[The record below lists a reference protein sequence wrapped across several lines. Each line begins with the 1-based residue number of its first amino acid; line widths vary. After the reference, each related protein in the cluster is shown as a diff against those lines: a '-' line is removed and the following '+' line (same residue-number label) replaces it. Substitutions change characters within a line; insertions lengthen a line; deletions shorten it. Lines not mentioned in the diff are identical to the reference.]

1 MRRLARLTPGT
12 VLGVAAVVLALGGS
26 AIAAKSYVITS
37 KGQIAPS
44 VRKAL
49 KGNTGK
55 AGKIGKTGRTGVE
68 GPRGPEGSRG
78 PQGAQ
83 GEHGA
88 VSIKTFTFDGPNS
101 IPENFTNFQSIVA
114 PIPGPGNYLGI
125 AKLAI
130 TPDGPGKV
138 TCSLFPHQSTIGGF
152 DVSSIQGD
160 DIQQTMTLTFPGRFP
175 GPLAPA
181 FAGFVVLCSTP
192 AGTSAEYQ
200 YAKVNL
206 IQSDEIG
213 IAAG

>member
-55 AGKIGKTGRTGVE
+55 IGKTGRTGVE
-68 GPRGPEGSRG
+68 GPRGPEGARG

-88 VSIKTFTFDGPNS
+88 VSIKTYMFDGPNS
-101 IPENFTNFQSIVA
+101 IPENTTNFQSIVGS
-114 PIPGPGNYLGI
+114 IPGPGNYLGL

-130 TPDGPGKV
+130 TPTGPGEV
-138 TCSLFPHQSTIGGF
+138 SCSLFPHQSTIGGY
-152 DVSSIQGD
+152 DISSIKGD
-160 DIQQTMTLTFPGRFP
+160 GIEQTMTLTYPGRFP

-192 AGTSAEYQ
+192 PGTSATY
-200 YAKVNL
+200 KFSKINL

>member
-49 KGNTGK
+49 KGNVGK
-55 AGKIGKTGRTGVE
+55 AGKTGKEGARGAE
-68 GPRGPEGSRG
+68 GPRG

-88 VSIKTFTFDGPNS
+88 VSIKTFTFDGPNT
-101 IPENFTNFQSIVA
+101 IPENTINFQSIVA
-114 PIPGPGNYLGI
+114 PVPGPGNYLGI

-130 TPDGPGKV
+130 TPTGPGKV

-152 DVSSIQGD
+152 DVSSVQGTG
-160 DIQQTMTLTFPGRFP
+160 IQQTMTLTFPGQFP
-175 GPLAPA
+175 SPLAPA

-206 IQSDEIG
+206 IQSDAIA

>member
-12 VLGVAAVVLALGGS
+12 ALGIAAVVLALGGS

-49 KGNTGK
+49 KGN
-55 AGKIGKTGRTGVE
+55 AGKTGKVGRTGKEGPRGSE
-68 GPRGPEGSRG
+68 GPRGP
-78 PQGAQ
+78 QGVQ

-88 VSIKTFTFDGPNS
+88 VSIKAFHFDGPNS
-101 IPENFTNFQSIVA
+101 IPANTTNFQSIVA
-114 PIPGPGNYLGI
+114 PIPEPGNYLGI

-130 TPDGPGKV
+130 TPDGPGEV
-138 TCSLFPHQSTIGGF
+138 NCSLFPHQSAIGGY
-152 DVSSIQGD
+152 DISSVQGD
-160 DIQQTMTLTFPGRFP
+160 DVEQTMTLTYPGSFQA
-175 GPLAPA
+175 PLAPA

-192 AGTSAEYQ
+192 VGTTASYKF
-200 YAKVNL
+200 AKINL
-206 IQSDEIG
+206 IQSDQIS